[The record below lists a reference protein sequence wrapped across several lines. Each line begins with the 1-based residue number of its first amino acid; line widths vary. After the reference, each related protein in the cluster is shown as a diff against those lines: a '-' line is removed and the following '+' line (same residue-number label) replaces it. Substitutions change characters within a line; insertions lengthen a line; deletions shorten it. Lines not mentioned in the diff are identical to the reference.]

1 MLSTEHRLFTA
12 ALGLSE
18 PWEVSDVR
26 FDAEAGRIDFD
37 VAVAKG
43 SRFACP
49 GCGAD
54 HQAVHDTRKRTWR
67 HLHFFQYAAYIHARL
82 PRVRCQQCGQ
92 TTQVA
97 APWARPGSGFTQLFE
112 ALLVTLCAS
121 MPVNTV
127 ARLLGVGDDAI
138 WRVLSH
144 YVESAR
150 EQADYSVV
158 RAVGVDETASR
169 RGQRYITL
177 FHDFDGQRLLF
188 ACEGRD
194 QGTVERFAHDLAE
207 HGGDPKEVSAVCM
220 DMSAAYQAGAR
231 KHLPNAEITFDA
243 FHVIQ
248 LANEALEQ
256 VRRAEVKSEPGL
268 RHSRWIWLKDRSRWN
283 RRQINQFHDLRR
295 SRLKT
300 TRAWHLKE
308 SLRELYACAADRE
321 HAAILFNTWYQWARR
336 CRLEPFKRLA
346 LTLKK
351 HLQGVLNA
359 FDSRLSNGRVEG
371 INSLIQAAKA
381 RARGYRTADNLI
393 TMAYLIAGKLVH
405 LPSTPYRRAAT
416 PSPALPGTA

>member
-12 ALGLSE
+12 ALGLSA
-18 PWEVSDVR
+18 PWGVSDVR
-26 FDAEAGRIDFD
+26 FDAEAGRIDFEVD
-37 VAVAKG
+37 FAKG
-43 SRFACP
+43 SRFTCP
-49 GCGAD
+49 GCGAE

-67 HLHFFQYAAYIHARL
+67 HLHFFQYEAYIHARL

-112 ALLVTLCAS
+112 ALLVTLSAS

-138 WRVLSH
+138 WRVLGH
-144 YVESAR
+144 YVERAR
-150 EQADYSVV
+150 QRADYSAV

-194 QGTVERFAHDLAE
+194 QRTVEQFAHDLTE
-207 HGGDPKEVSAVCM
+207 HGGDPKAVSAVCM

-283 RRQINQFHDLRR
+283 TRQINQFHDLRR

-308 SLRELYACAADRE
+308 ALRELYACAADRE
-321 HAAILFNTWYQWARR
+321 HAAILFNKWYQWARR

-381 RARGYRTADNLI
+381 RARGYRTSYNLI

-405 LPSTPYRRAAT
+405 LPSTPYRRPT
-416 PSPALPGTA
+416 KPVGALPASI